1 MFTRGLRKWERSSPV
16 KLKIESNFSFAK
28 LAKEMPGILE
38 KHSTD
43 MGRGSAKSIKTAL
56 EKGSYQPLEDST
68 IDIRR
73 RGKSPSAGFMKTNSK
88 KPLIHTGS
96 LRDSIRVDKEGIK
109 MHEYGKF
116 QNDGYIVKPS
126 GFSNK
131 FHTVGKTVPPRPFI
145 DRGLAVETPES
156 KQAEKDLSKNIRKAL
171 MK

>member
-1 MFTRGLRKWERSSPV
+1 MFTRGLRKWERSSLV

-28 LAKEMPGILE
+28 LAKEMPRILE

-56 EKGSYQPLEDST
+56 EKGSYQPLEAST
-68 IDIRR
+68 IDIRKK
-73 RGKSPSAGFMKTNSK
+73 GGSPSAGFMKTNSK

-96 LRDSIRVDKEGIK
+96 LRNSIRVDKKGIK
-109 MHEYGKF
+109 MHHYGKL
-116 QNDGYIVKPS
+116 QNDGFITDPKSMLPNRKVDK
-126 GFSNK
+126 NK
-131 FHTVGKTVPPRPFI
+131 KGRPFI

>member
-1 MFTRGLRKWERSSPV
+1 M
-16 KLKIESNFSFAK
+16 KLKVKSNFSFAK

-38 KHSTD
+38 KYASTS
-43 MGRGSAKSIKTAL
+43 GKGSAKNIKTSL

-73 RGKSPSAGFMKTNSK
+73 RGKSPNAKFMKTNST

-126 GFSNK
+126 KRKNGFSNK

-145 DRGLAVETPES
+145 TRGMAMESKES
-156 KQAEKDLSKNIRKAL
+156 KQAAKDLNANIRKAL
-171 MK
+171 KK